1 MSDIIHLDSNA
12 GPGKT
17 GKSEYDDFYL
27 KLRRAVDGYVSK
39 HANSDLAEMLLYV
52 PDFFYLL
59 TRLAVDPRVPRG
71 NKAEI
76 IAAIAYFLSPV
87 DVIPDVIFGIGWLD
101 DLYLAMIV
109 TDNLLNAVDIEIV
122 REYWP
127 GDGDIALFIKSTLD
141 RLNDKLGMGA
151 IKRILDK
158 LQNTDDVITPE
169 DDPEYYGED
178 K

>member
-1 MSDIIHLDSNA
+1 MTNSYHEDNGA
-12 GPGKT
+12 APGGT

-27 KLRRAVDGYVSK
+27 KLRRTVDNYVSK
-39 HANSDLAEMLLYV
+39 HVNSDLSELLLYV

-59 TRLAVDPRVPRG
+59 TKLATDPRVPRG
-71 NKAEI
+71 NKAQI
-76 IAAIAYFLSPV
+76 IAALAYFISPV
-87 DVIPDVIFGIGWLD
+87 DIIPDVIIGLGWLD

-109 TDNLLNAVDIEIV
+109 TDNLLNAVDIDIV

-127 GDGDIALFIKSTLD
+127 GDDDIALLIKNTLD

-158 LQNTDDVITPE
+158 LQDTDDVITPD
-169 DDPEYYGED
+169 DDPDYYGDD